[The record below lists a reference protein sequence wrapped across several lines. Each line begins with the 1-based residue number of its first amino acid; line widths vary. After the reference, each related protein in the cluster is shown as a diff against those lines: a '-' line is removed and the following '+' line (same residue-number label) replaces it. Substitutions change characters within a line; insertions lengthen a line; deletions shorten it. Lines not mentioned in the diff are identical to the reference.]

1 MASNNEQRATLLR
14 SSAHAFCKALVSP
27 PPPKDLLSQYFTS
40 ASSSAPPRIHEHGPH
55 WAAKRL
61 PFLGRTFEGTDE
73 CVKYFEV
80 LSQTLRMKLD
90 GSSFP
95 GPEGFVVD
103 LEGDAGAAA
112 RRGKAGGGGAG
123 GADKGV
129 KGLWTG
135 GRKEEGNGL
144 WSPAGRS
151 GGGGLGGGRGS
162 GAGKGAVSVVGR
174 GVFESVKT
182 GRKWEEEFVYVLSGW
197 DSEGKFTSWEI
208 WADPLSAWLAV
219 QENEVEGWEKG
230 GFAK

>member
-112 RRGKAGGGGAG
+112 RRGKA
-123 GADKGV
+123 
-129 KGLWTG
+129 
-135 GRKEEGNGL
+135 
-144 WSPAGRS
+144 
-151 GGGGLGGGRGS
+151 
-162 GAGKGAVSVVGR
+162 VSVVGR